1 MELSETINKIREK
14 KNWTQRDMA
23 EAMAVQQADIQRME
37 RSGRNLEKQ
46 FAIFLKLFPLC
57 KSLGIDPTADAAQ
70 KLSSQSLAGGIIDEA
85 MDKATGGADGKATKG
100 GKKRDSY
107 LLPPSR
113 NSRSSR
119 KKKEQ
124 DSPKVT

>member
-1 MELSETINKIREK
+1 MQLREVIKKIRQE
-14 KNWTQRDMA
+14 KNWTQVEMA
-23 EAMAVQQADIQRME
+23 EQLSVKQQNIQGME
-37 RSGRNLEKQ
+37 NAGSNLEKQ
-46 FAIFLKLFPLC
+46 FAIFLKIFPLC